1 MTERLDRIEA
11 LLESTGQKLDRTAAK
26 QEKNT
31 EEIDILLGA
40 VATTEANVQKLTEKA
55 TYTDKLFET
64 LQAEA
69 RADRQETRQMWN
81 DAVTQME
88 QDREAVRAIAEA
100 DRQKSDTRFNEA
112 LNRIDAQQEVIQRLM
127 IELIS
132 TNRDATKLRDR
143 VDTLERAS

>member
-1 MTERLDRIEA
+1 MTDQLARIEA
-11 LLESTGQKLDRTAAK
+11 LLESTGQTLARTAAQ

-31 EEIDILLGA
+31 EDIDTLLGA
-40 VATTEANVQKLTEKA
+40 IATTEANVQKLTTKA
-55 TYTDKLFET
+55 TDTDQLFET
-64 LQAEA
+64 LRAEA

-81 DAVTQME
+81 DAVIQME
-88 QDREAVRAIAEA
+88 QDREAARASTEA

-127 IELIS
+127 IELIN

-143 VDTLERAS
+143 VDNLEQAS